1 MKSLLPISLRVQGLL
16 VIVFLYSWCLRK
28 AVDNRSNMKLEPSRL
43 VQYSQSYLRFSVPFL
58 VPVLLFLFL
67 LTNIFCSGLAGM
79 PEPSVIL
86 VLIPLSSVPM
96 SDDSVLW
103 S

>member
-1 MKSLLPISLRVQGLL
+1 MKSLLPINLRVQGLL
-16 VIVFLYSWCLRK
+16 VIVFLCSWYLWK
-28 AVDNRSNMKLEPSRL
+28 AIDNLSNMKLEPSRL
-43 VQYSQSYLRFSVPFL
+43 VQYSQSYLRLSVPFL